1 MVEIQFYY
9 ICFGAS
15 WEKISVTVNR
25 IIVKILIEF
34 KCKQASIYTTDSFV
48 DHHVSDL
55 SLSLTLSVFAEHYTI
70 YEKESI
76 KYRSVRLSSVCF
88 MYSVILHTLK
98 HYLRTEQELMAD
110 SLYVSYKLLC
120 VLLLLSLLKRMHAFT
135 THK

>member
-25 IIVKILIEF
+25 IIVEILIEF
-34 KCKQASIYTTDSFV
+34 KCKQASKSIQRIVLSTITFV
-48 DHHVSDL
+48 I
-55 SLSLTLSVFAEHYTI
+55 SLTLSLSISLSLLNIGTI

-120 VLLLLSLLKRMHAFT
+120 VLLLLSL
-135 THK
+135 